1 MPSTVRE
8 YDSIQKKLPE
18 KERDGLLM
26 RVAMY
31 RTITI
36 NQKYKGDEERFKE
49 DFSEKFKHSIPQMM
63 FVSLPLIA
71 LVMQLLYIRR
81 ETIFLCGPFNTSHA
95 CLYSHLCFIA
105 GILWFSALNRH
116 YAFLHLFG
124 WITTLISLY
133 IFFYC
138 PIAMYNFYKQGIFKT
153 SLKYFIL
160 LFIGCILDGFIDW
173 QYLLL
178 LHFFNLNNGKYCRTI
193 F

>member
-71 LVMQLLYIRR
+71 LVMQLLYIKKTK
-81 ETIFLCGPFNTSHA
+81 TIFLCGSWNIYHA
-95 CLYSHLCFIA
+95 CLYSHLCFIVD
-105 GILWFSALNRH
+105 ILWF
-116 YAFLHLFG
+116 
-124 WITTLISLY
+124 
-133 IFFYC
+133 
-138 PIAMYNFYKQGIFKT
+138 
-153 SLKYFIL
+153 
-160 LFIGCILDGFIDW
+160 
-173 QYLLL
+173 
-178 LHFFNLNNGKYCRTI
+178 
-193 F
+193 